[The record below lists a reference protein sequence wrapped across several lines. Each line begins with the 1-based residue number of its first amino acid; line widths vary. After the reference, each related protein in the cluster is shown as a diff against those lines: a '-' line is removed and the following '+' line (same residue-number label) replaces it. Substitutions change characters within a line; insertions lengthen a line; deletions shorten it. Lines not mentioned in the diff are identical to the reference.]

1 VKKILVGLVLSVA
14 LMSLGLT
21 LKSQV
26 CIVGQKVM
34 LSDLT
39 DDVVPSDI
47 LIAYAPPPGHSMVLN
62 GRSVAYRIEKLLGV
76 SVAAPETINVLRL
89 DPSQQIQEIPAT
101 ETFSKVDVQEAIIEA
116 VKKAVMQSRTDV
128 VATEIIVNIDGKV
141 SPPQGV
147 ERFELSLARIS
158 RSSFSV
164 LVRYLDGRGSN
175 LSVDWLRANAEVKR
189 PIWVAVRRILAGE
202 ILANEDAIL
211 TTFNVLDLDGYVD
224 SSNSVA
230 GMKVTRSFNRFEP
243 FDPSYLKT
251 PPLVEKGTVIMA
263 VFDTGWM
270 KVSTFVRLMEDGYA
284 NRFVV
289 SRNVQTGKLVYGLL
303 SNEAILLVQPFLEVS
318 GR

>member
-1 VKKILVGLVLSVA
+1 VRKILVCLVLSVA

-39 DDVVPSDI
+39 DDIVPSNI

-62 GRSVAYRIEKLLGV
+62 GRSVAYRIEKLLDV
-76 SVAAPETINVLRL
+76 SVIAPDTINVLRL
-89 DPSQQIQEIPAT
+89 DPSQHIQETPAT
-101 ETFSKVDVQEAIIEA
+101 ETFSKADVEEAIIEA
-116 VKKAVMQSRTDV
+116 VRKVVVQYRADV
-128 VATEIIVNIDGKV
+128 AATEVTVNIDGRI

-147 ERFELSLARIS
+147 ERFEISLAKIS

-175 LSVDWLRANAEVKR
+175 LSTDWLKANAEVKR
-189 PIWVAVRRILAGE
+189 PVWVAVRRILAGE
-202 ILANEDAIL
+202 VLTNEDATL
-211 TTFNVLDLDGYVD
+211 TAFNVLDLDGYVD
-224 SSNSVA
+224 SNNSVA
-230 GMKVTRSFNRFEP
+230 GMKVTRSFSRLEP

-263 VFDTGWM
+263 IFDTEWM

-318 GR
+318 SR